1 MHGLILAE
9 LQRYVH
15 TNVGPQAWVDA
26 CRIAR
31 VSSTTYTLHHEYPE
45 SDLAALVAAGAQ
57 VLNVPAQALLED
69 FGHFMVPGLM
79 TVCAPHLPPSWGALD
94 VLESQER
101 HLLLAERLTGRAV
114 TPAVVLA
121 ERLSEREV
129 RITYGSQRRLCG
141 LTRGI
146 VRGIL
151 SHFREVG
158 AVRETDCMLRGYPQ
172 CIIHVTR
179 IGN

>member
-26 CRIAR
+26 CRIAC
-31 VSSTTYTLHHEYPE
+31 VGSTAYTMQHEYPE
-45 SDLAALVAAGAQ
+45 GDLAALVAAGAQ
-57 VLNVPAQALLED
+57 VLNVPAQSLLED

-94 VLESQER
+94 VLESPER

-114 TPAVVLA
+114 TPAVVHA
-121 ERLSEREV
+121 ERLSQREV
-129 RITYGSQRRLCG
+129 RITYGSERWMCG
-141 LTRGI
+141 LARGI

-151 SHFREVG
+151 AHFREVA
-158 AVRETDCMLRGYPQ
+158 AVRETDCMLRGAPA
-172 CIIHVTR
+172 CIIDVTR
-179 IGN
+179 IGS